1 MCDLDKM
8 LSQNLSLALPLEQS
22 LVPPQ
27 SNPENPTSHQ
37 SQTEAG
43 TDSPISALQ
52 YPSILGKRP
61 VAELDRPLP
70 EDRITS
76 RKLPKVKPAKVGRVQ
91 LLEFVGFVS
100 LDASKLDATL
110 FATQI
115 YNWPVPKQVTHRV
128 IVWSGFSARR
138 KQAAA
143 GFAWMKASSE
153 TGASTS
159 WKTDPNISAISLVE
173 WATMGLKCSGKCFLD
188 VKAEFLTIKGAID
201 VALEQLE
208 SPLSDTARHCK
219 PDKEAYEHLAQNS
232 GPIVTK
238 SDCHTKP
245 KEIFVFT
252 QSIRAMRLLTAKT
265 LTVDKGSEEQ
275 IDQIKALSKQL
286 EVLGIHLEIHC
297 CYNDRPVTGKDLA
310 HEAAMSLTGPRV
322 MIPYLSG
329 SKAFEF
335 PYKRDAFG
343 AP

>member
-1 MCDLDKM
+1 MCDLDEM
-8 LSQNLSLALPLEQS
+8 LSQNLSLASPLEQS

-43 TDSPISALQ
+43 TGSPISTLQ

-61 VAELDRPLP
+61 IAELDRPLP

-76 RKLPKVKPAKVGRVQ
+76 RKLPKVGKVQ

-100 LDASKLDATL
+100 LDTSKLDATL

-115 YNWPVPKQVTHRV
+115 YDWPVPKQVTHRA
-128 IVWSGFSARR
+128 IVWSGFSLRQR
-138 KQAAA
+138 QAAA
-143 GFAWMKASSE
+143 GLAWMKAPSE
-153 TGASTS
+153 AGASAPWT
-159 WKTDPNISAISLVE
+159 TDPNISAISLVE
-173 WATMGLKCSGKCFLD
+173 WATMRLKCSGKRFLD
-188 VKAEFLTIKGAID
+188 VKVELLAIKAAIN

-208 SPLSDTARHCK
+208 HPLSDTARHCK
-219 PDKEAYEHLAQNS
+219 PDKEAYEHLTQSS

-252 QSIRAMRLLTAKT
+252 ESRTAMRMLTAKT
-265 LTVDKGSEEQ
+265 LTVDKWSEEQ

-297 CYNDRPVTGKDLA
+297 CHNDRRVIGKDLA
-310 HEAAMSLTGPRV
+310 HEAAISLTKPRV
-322 MIPYLSG
+322 MIPNLSG
-329 SKAFEF
+329 SKASGF
-335 PYKRDAFG
+335 PYRREAFG